1 MLSNETRLSRYHLQW
16 SILRKRHTGEQ
27 KPQSFA
33 ISVDRRAVTT
43 MIIEWNETRT
53 HKEIERARESAKEK
67 RHTSGKTKP
76 KPSTTKCVLNQIKQA
91 TVYTNHLI
99 ISSTLT
105 TEQKSSSRN
114 EKLGKK
120 SNIKMKRKRN
130 NSRKKRIGIVNLQL
144 HAIGWNALLLK
155 RNTANKWVASWTA
168 TNYTY
173 VREL

>member
-1 MLSNETRLSRYHLQW
+1 MLMLSYEKRLSRYHLRW

-76 KPSTTKCVLNQIKQA
+76 KPSTTKCVLNQIKQE

-114 EKLGKK
+114 KNWEKKQYKNEKK
-120 SNIKMKRKRN
+120 EK
-130 NSRKKRIGIVNLQL
+130 
-144 HAIGWNALLLK
+144 
-155 RNTANKWVASWTA
+155 
-168 TNYTY
+168 
-173 VREL
+173 